1 MATAMAMAPHRKHP
15 FRLDGKSILVSGASS
30 GIGRQV
36 AISCSQMG
44 ARVFITGRNEERLAA
59 TLAALAGDGHAQA
72 KADVTSTDD
81 INRLV
86 DVCGKVDGVF
96 HGAGVS
102 GVTPIKQISE
112 KFLQRVFATN
122 YFGPML
128 LTQRLL
134 AKAAVQRGGSIVFM
148 ASTAAHLGVHGV
160 GVYSGTKAALLA
172 SMRCLA
178 MEQARVRIRANC
190 LSPDLVETPL
200 LVEMPIH
207 VSTEAAER
215 QAWLDMQRK
224 RHPLGLGTPE
234 DVAHA
239 AIYLLSDASR
249 GVTGTTLVMD
259 GGVTF

>member
-1 MATAMAMAPHRKHP
+1 MEPRKKHP
-15 FRLDGKSILVSGASS
+15 FRLDGKAILVTGASS

-44 ARVFITGRNEERLAA
+44 AKAFITGRNTDRLAI
-59 TLAALAGDGHAQA
+59 TMSELAGNGHAQA
-72 KADVTSTDD
+72 SVDLTSTRE
-81 INRLV
+81 IHNLV
-86 DVCGKVDGVF
+86 DACGKVDGVF

-102 GVTPIKQISE
+102 GVTPIKQITE
-112 KFLQRVFATN
+112 KFLQHVFASN
-122 YFGPML
+122 YFAPML

-134 AKAAVQRGGSIVFM
+134 AKGAIKRGGSIVFM
-148 ASTAAHLGVHGV
+148 SSTAAHLGVHGV

-178 MEQARVRIRANC
+178 MEQARIRIRANC

-200 LVEMPIH
+200 LMEMPMH
-207 VSTEAAER
+207 VSPEAAER
-215 QAWLDMQRK
+215 QEWLDMQRK
-224 RHPLGLGTPE
+224 RHPLGLGRPE
-234 DVAHA
+234 DVAYA

>member
-1 MATAMAMAPHRKHP
+1 MSVVEPRKKHP
-15 FRLDGKSILVSGASS
+15 FRLDGKTILVSGASS

-44 ARVFITGRNEERLAA
+44 ARIFATGRDGERLASTA
-59 TLAALAGDGHAQA
+59 SELAGDGHRFEI
-72 KADVTSTDD
+72 ADITVGAD

-86 DVCGKVDGVF
+86 DECGKVDGVF
-96 HGAGVS
+96 HGAGVQ

-112 KFLQRVFATN
+112 KFLQRVFTTN

-134 AKAAVQRGGSIVFM
+134 YKGAIQRGGSIVFM
-148 ASTAAHLGVHGV
+148 SSTAAHRGVHGV

-178 MEQARVRIRANC
+178 MEQARNKIRANC
-190 LSPDLVETPL
+190 LSPDLVETPFL
-200 LVEMPIH
+200 FELPMH
-207 VSTEAAER
+207 VSVASPER
-215 QAWLDMQRK
+215 MEWLDMQRK
-224 RHPLGLGTPE
+224 RHPLGLGTAT
-234 DVAHA
+234 DVANA

-249 GVTGTTLVMD
+249 LVTGITIVMD
-259 GGVTF
+259 GGVTY

>member
-1 MATAMAMAPHRKHP
+1 MQAVEPRKKHP
-15 FRLDGKSILVSGASS
+15 FRLDGKTILVSGASS

-44 ARVFITGRNEERLAA
+44 AKIFATGRDGERLATTA
-59 TLAALAGDGHAQA
+59 SELAGDGHRIGI
-72 KADVTSTDD
+72 ADITVAAD
-81 INRLV
+81 IDRLV
-86 DVCGKVDGVF
+86 EECGKVDGVF
-96 HGAGVS
+96 HGAGVQ

-134 AKAAVQRGGSIVFM
+134 YKGMIRVGGSIVFM
-148 ASTAAHLGVHGV
+148 SSTAAHRGVHGV

-178 MEQARVRIRANC
+178 MEQARNKIRANC
-190 LSPDLVETPL
+190 LSPDLVETPFL
-200 LVEMPIH
+200 FELSVASP
-207 VSTEAAER
+207 ER
-215 QAWLDMQRK
+215 QEWLDAQRK
-224 RHPLGLGTPE
+224 RHPLGLGTAT
-234 DVAHA
+234 DVANA

-249 GVTGTTLVMD
+249 LVTGITIVMD
-259 GGVTF
+259 GGVTY